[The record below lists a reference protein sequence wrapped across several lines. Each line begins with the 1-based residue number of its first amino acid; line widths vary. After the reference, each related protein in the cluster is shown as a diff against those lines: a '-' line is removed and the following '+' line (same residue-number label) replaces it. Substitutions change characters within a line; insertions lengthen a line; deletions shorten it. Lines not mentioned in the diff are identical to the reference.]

1 MKKLSL
7 LLGTLGGAMAG
18 YLFSNKQ
25 LREELTN
32 AKDAESAA
40 KVLGKH
46 LQKDGKKV
54 AKEMQLFMESEDVQR
69 NLNKAKEYAREKA
82 DQAKVELQAL
92 VGKGAKEAKKAIK
105 KGSKQAKKSAKQTAK
120 RVRAKVKRMTK

>member
-7 LLGTLGGAMAG
+7 LLGTLSGAMAG

-54 AKEMQLFMESEDVQR
+54 AKEMQNFMESEDVQR
-69 NLNKAKEYAREKA
+69 NIGKAKEFAKEKA
-82 DQAKVELQAL
+82 DQAKAELQAL
-92 VGKGAKEAKKAIK
+92 VGKGAKEAKKAIN
-105 KGSKQAKKSAKQTAK
+105 KGSKQAKKTAKQTAK
-120 RVRAKVKRMTK
+120 RVRTKVKKMTK